1 MEKAFADKL
10 QGQVLQ
16 FKQTTSKGVGDGIL
30 KAATTKKAMVGA
42 QCGCLAVVWYQAA
55 PLVFLD
61 LLGFFV
67 HLCFAI
73 KTSYLNIEVDN
84 SATCPAPMEHENQQ
98 CPDSC

>member
-73 KTSYLNIEVDN
+73 KNVLS
-84 SATCPAPMEHENQQ
+84 EHRGGQQ
-98 CPDSC
+98 CHLPSSNGT